1 MTIAGSADKRS
12 ITATFSI
19 TLAGDFLHIQLIY
32 GGKTDKSI
40 PRYQFPDGFSLSV
53 NEKHF
58 SNTNE
63 SIKLLKE
70 IIVPYV
76 KKERSSLGL
85 ESEQKALVI
94 MDVFT
99 GQMTTDVSNIFAE
112 NNILVTNVPP
122 NMTRYYQP
130 LDLTVNGSAKRFMAK
145 KFNGWYS
152 DQITQQ
158 LESGKALEEVDVKL
172 RLSTLKPLHAGWIVD
187 FYNYI
192 TSADGE
198 KVTNNGWD
206 AAGIA
211 DAIRLGLKELPN
223 LDPFSDI
230 DPIMDDDS
238 TLEVNTNVN
247 AICNLT
253 PDEIEGYRKCD
264 GEEDEEDDGNE
275 SDEWERPERNAFDLF
290 GDFDDEENL

>member
-1 MTIAGSADKRS
+1 MVINLDQTPLKLVQCGNNTLAKKNSSSVTIAGSADKRS

-19 TLAGDFLHIQLIY
+19 TLAGDFLPMQLIY
-32 GGKTDKSI
+32 GGKTEKSL

-58 SNTNE
+58 SNT
-63 SIKLLKE
+63 KLLKE

-99 GQMTTDVSNIFAE
+99 GQMTTDVSNLFAE
-112 NNILVTNVPP
+112 NNILVTNVLP

-158 LESGKALEEVDVKL
+158 LESGLEEVDVKL
-172 RLSTLKPLHAGWIVD
+172 CLSTLKPLHAGWIVD

-198 KVTNNGWD
+198 KVTNNG
-206 AAGIA
+206 
-211 DAIRLGLKELPN
+211 
-223 LDPFSDI
+223 
-230 DPIMDDDS
+230 
-238 TLEVNTNVN
+238 
-247 AICNLT
+247 
-253 PDEIEGYRKCD
+253 
-264 GEEDEEDDGNE
+264 
-275 SDEWERPERNAFDLF
+275 
-290 GDFDDEENL
+290 